1 MSAAYTE
8 GPVDD
13 KPSGPLIVAEHMA
26 SVMRR
31 MFKQAGMVAKEASSR
46 VDDDKYD
53 YDQWVKTMTKL
64 FDIAMVGGIDLVQT
78 AVVGPA
84 PYTTRSFNSKK
95 FKVEPAVNH
104 ERTLSIEP
112 PGLARPGATDA
123 IPLDRIK
130 INPEKLPAGETEFYF
145 EVNEDGLPSGVYVG
159 KVRVGD
165 DGKTVD
171 VAIRL

>member
-123 IPLDRIK
+123 IPLDRI
-130 INPEKLPAGETEFYF
+130 
-145 EVNEDGLPSGVYVG
+145 
-159 KVRVGD
+159 
-165 DGKTVD
+165 
-171 VAIRL
+171 

>member
-1 MSAAYTE
+1 MSAAYAE
-8 GPVDD
+8 GPIDD

-31 MFKQAGMVAKEASSR
+31 MFKQAGMVAKEASGQ
-46 VDDDKYD
+46 VDDDKYGR
-53 YDQWVKTMTKL
+53 DQWMTTMTKL

-84 PYTTRSFNSKK
+84 PYTSRSFNSKK
-95 FKVEPAVNH
+95 FQVQPAVDH
-104 ERTLSIEP
+104 ERELRIEP

-123 IPLDRIK
+123 IPPDKIT
-130 INPEKLPAGETEFYF
+130 INPKNLPPGGTEFFF

-165 DGKTVD
+165 DGKSVD

>member
-8 GPVDD
+8 GPIDD

-31 MFKQAGMVAKEASSR
+31 MFKQAGMVAKDASSQ

-95 FKVEPAVNH
+95 FQVDAADH
-104 ERTLSIEP
+104 DRTLSIEP
-112 PGLARPGATDA
+112 PGLARPGGTDA
-123 IPLDRIK
+123 IPSDRIK
-130 INPEKLPAGETEFYF
+130 IDPGTLAAGATEFHF
-145 EVNEDGLPSGVYVG
+145 VVNEDGLPSGVYLG

-165 DGKTVD
+165 GGKTVD

>member
-1 MSAAYTE
+1 VSDAYKE
-8 GPVDD
+8 GPTDD

-26 SVMRR
+26 SVVRR

-53 YDQWVKTMTKL
+53 YDQWAKTMTKL
-64 FDIAMVGGIDLVQT
+64 FDIAMVGGVDLVQT

-95 FKVEPAVNH
+95 FEVTPADR
-104 ERTLSIEP
+104 ERTLSIVP

-123 IPLDRIK
+123 IPSDRIK
-130 INPEKLPAGETEFYF
+130 IKPDKLPAGAAEFYF
-145 EVNEDGLPSGVYVG
+145 EINEDGLPSGVYTG
-159 KVRVGD
+159 KVRVDD